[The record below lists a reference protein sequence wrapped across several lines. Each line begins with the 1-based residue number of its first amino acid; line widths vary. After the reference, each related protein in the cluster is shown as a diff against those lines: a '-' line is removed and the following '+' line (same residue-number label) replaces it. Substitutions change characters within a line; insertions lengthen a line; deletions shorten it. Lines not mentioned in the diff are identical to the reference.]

1 MKSAVP
7 LGCLLSGGVDSSLIT
22 ALMQEQS
29 INKINTFTIGFT
41 EDLYD
46 EAKYAKRISRK
57 LNTNHHEL
65 YVDSEMA
72 LDIIPK
78 LPIIYDEPFGDS
90 SKYQQF

>member
-1 MKSAVP
+1 MFNYDENKLHNVLRSAVKEQMNSDVP

-46 EAKYAKRISRK
+46 EANMQEKF
-57 LNTNHHEL
+57 LGN
-65 YVDSEMA
+65 
-72 LDIIPK
+72 
-78 LPIIYDEPFGDS
+78 
-90 SKYQQF
+90 